1 MSQPDGKA
9 GQSKKT
15 TAAKKM
21 SNETAKPGA
30 KKVSKADK
38 IWIASIILLLG
49 GVAVVSYLVRSGGDT
64 APPVVS
70 ADEEPDLGFD
80 EESIIEPEPDEAGE
94 PREADEDASESA
106 SAAATGAL
114 VITSDVRGA
123 DVYLNGKR
131 VGKTPHKATPL
142 TVGRYQVKVVKAGY
156 ETLEKNVEVTA
167 TSHTLRADLKPADL
181 KRAAAPFRVESNVLG
196 ATVALDGQTRGTTP
210 VAIAE
215 LAPGTYELVVS
226 AAGYKTHSETVDYSG
241 GARDIRVDLELATI
255 VLNEAVAVKHKH
267 RIRGG
272 CEGVLRASAEG
283 IRFDTEHKD
292 AFSVS
297 FSELERIRFEKDK
310 LNLKVQGGRSYNFV
324 ERNDNN
330 DALALF
336 HERVDEALAQMGE
349 ANQQDH

>member
-1 MSQPDGKA
+1 MNQPDGKA
-9 GQSKKT
+9 EQSKKT
-15 TAAKKM
+15 TAAKKT
-21 SNETAKPGA
+21 SKKTAEPGA
-30 KKVSKADK
+30 KKVWKADK
-38 IWIASIILLLG
+38 IWIASIILMLV
-49 GVAVVSYLVRSGGDT
+49 GVAVGSYLVRSGADT
-64 APPVVS
+64 PPPVVS
-70 ADEEPDLGFD
+70 ADEEPYLGVVD
-80 EESIIEPEPDEAGE
+80 AESIIEPEPYEPGE
-94 PREADEDASESA
+94 PGEDASEPV
-106 SAAATGAL
+106 SAAAAGAL

-142 TVGRYQVKVVKAGY
+142 AAGRYQVKVVKAGH
-156 ETLEKNVEVTA
+156 ETFEKTVEVTA
-167 TSHTLRADLKPADL
+167 TSHTLRANL
-181 KRAAAPFRVESNVLG
+181 KRAAAVFRVESSVFG
-196 ATVALDGQTRGTTP
+196 AKVALDGEARGTTP
-210 VAIAE
+210 VTIPE

-226 AAGYKTHSETVDYSG
+226 AAGYKTHSETVEYAG
-241 GARDIRVDLELATI
+241 GARDIRVELESATI

-283 IRFDTEHKD
+283 IRFETEHKD

-297 FSELERIRFEKDK
+297 FSELEQIGFDKDK
-310 LNLKVQGGRSYNFV
+310 LNLKIQDGRKYNFV
-324 ERNDNN
+324 ERNDNK